1 MKTKQL
7 AKLVEASKCLA
18 KTTGNDRLELQ
29 TMQTF
34 LIVCIAGGETSMQE
48 IEKQLDFGQST
59 TSRNVSKLGNGIS
72 MDEPGPRLVEAYEDP
87 AYRRRKLVR
96 LTARGHKLADDLSSI
111 LER

>member
-7 AKLVEASKCLA
+7 AKLMDAGRCLA
-18 KTTGNDRLELQ
+18 RTTGNDRLELQ

-34 LIVCIAGGETSMQE
+34 LIVCISGGEVSMQE

-59 TSRNVSKLGNGIS
+59 TSRNVAKLGIGAS
-72 MDEPGPRLVEAYEDP
+72 LDEPGPRLVEAFEDP

-96 LTARGHKLADDLSSI
+96 LTARGQKLAEELTTI